1 MDARTLKGYAGAV
14 TALAVA
20 GGWFAISGNPF
31 PSAPADPAPQAAAVT
46 QQVAQPVT
54 DPVAQRDLALER
66 GDRLAAAQVRGDTAR
81 RVEAAATA
89 APQVVTIT
97 QAAPVAATRSS

>member
-14 TALAVA
+14 TALAVT

-31 PSAPADPAPQAAAVT
+31 PGTQAAPAAPPAATAAT
-46 QQVAQPVT
+46 TVT
-54 DPVAQRDLALER
+54 DPAVRRDLALAR
-66 GDRLAAAQVRGDTAR
+66 AYRRTAAQVRGDTAV
-81 RVEAAATA
+81 RVEAAANAT
-89 APQVVTIT
+89 PRTVTIT

>member
-1 MDARTLKGYAGAV
+1 MDARTLKGYAGAA
-14 TALAVA
+14 TALALA

-31 PSAPADPAPQAAAVT
+31 PASQAADPAPQAAQTVT
-46 QQVAQPVT
+46 QAVA
-54 DPVAQRDLALER
+54 DPAAQRDLALAR
-66 GDRLAAAQVRGDTAR
+66 AYRLAAAQVRGDTAR
-81 RVEAAATA
+81 RVEAAANA